1 MNATPFP
8 SFGQR
13 FWPVFAAGL
22 LGVLALPLTFP
33 AAVEANLRAA
43 VPAIAPGVLK
53 ALTLIQPALLLAA
66 GAALGAALAH
76 RLGLA
81 SHLARV
87 NLRRRLVDELPL
99 AIAAGLVV
107 GGAIVALDRTVFLGP
122 APREAASLPSV
133 VEGLAGGML
142 YGGLTE
148 EVLMRWGLLSLV
160 AATMLKLA
168 RRRFDAQP
176 RIVYVIAIALVALIF
191 AAGHLPAASV
201 IAPLD
206 APLVTRI
213 LVLNGIAGVIY
224 GALFW
229 RRSLEAAMAAHT
241 ATHVAFAIARVMR
254 WA

>member
-1 MNATPFP
+1 
-8 SFGQR
+8 
-13 FWPVFAAGL
+13 
-22 LGVLALPLTFP
+22 
-33 AAVEANLRAA
+33 
-43 VPAIAPGVLK
+43 
-53 ALTLIQPALLLAA
+53 
-66 GAALGAALAH
+66 
-76 RLGLA
+76 
-81 SHLARV
+81 
-87 NLRRRLVDELPL
+87 
-99 AIAAGLVV
+99 LVV
-107 GGAIVALDRTVFLGP
+107 GGASVALIRPVFLGP
-122 APREAASLPSV
+122 APREAASLPGI

-229 RRSLEAAMAAHT
+229 RRSLEAAMAAHM

>member
-1 MNATPFP
+1 MNATPLP

-13 FWPVFAAGL
+13 FWPVFAVGL

-43 VPAIAPGVLK
+43 APAIDPGVLK

-87 NLRRRLVDELPL
+87 HVRRRLFDELPL

-107 GGAIVALDRTVFLGP
+107 GGTIVALDRTVFLGP
-122 APREAASLPSV
+122 APREAASLPSIV
-133 VEGLAGGML
+133 GGLAGGML

-160 AATMLKLA
+160 AATMLKFT
-168 RRRFDAQP
+168 RRRLDAQP
-176 RIVYVIAIALVALIF
+176 RLVYAIAIALVALIF

-206 APLVTRI
+206 APLVIRI

-229 RRSLEAAMAAHT
+229 RRSLEAAMAAHM
-241 ATHVAFAIARVMR
+241 ATHVAFAIARFMR